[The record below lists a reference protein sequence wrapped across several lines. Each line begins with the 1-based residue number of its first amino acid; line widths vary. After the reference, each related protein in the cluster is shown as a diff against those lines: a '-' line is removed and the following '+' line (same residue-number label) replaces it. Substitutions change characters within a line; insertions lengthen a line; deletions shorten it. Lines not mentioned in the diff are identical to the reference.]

1 MSSVNLEKLQ
11 AKIAERSQQVSDR
24 NKTTIVYIPEGVTKF
39 RPYLDSEGE
48 PFRTGFRH
56 KQGKLSV
63 NCLGRDNCNIC
74 KRLKEISEGW
84 DGAWRFHAQE
94 FVLAYVWIFESSDN
108 QNQYIKLNE
117 PVLLMGNS
125 RLANEISLQLKDV
138 DTDELQLIFN
148 PSEPSLMWQL
158 RYDRDKKSLSLGYFN
173 RKATMDPLPESFPP
187 LSQTYFKDGVP
198 PTPEKER
205 EFLMEMEKAYQ
216 KACLVKGSISSSPTE
231 VINSSKL
238 NETSSPSKSEKVS
251 SDSVSNATEMQKK
264 IFQETG
270 KRFPAKSSNETPP
283 CFGFHDSDT
292 DDPDCL
298 LCKVET
304 KCETSK
310 SF

>member
-11 AKIAERSQQVSDR
+11 AKIAERSQQASDR
-24 NKTTIVYIPEGVTKF
+24 NKTTIVYIPEGTTKF
-39 RPYLDSEGE
+39 RPYLDAEGE

-56 KQGKLSV
+56 KFGKTAV
-63 NCLGRDNCNIC
+63 NCIGPNDCKIC

-94 FVLAYVWIFESSDN
+94 FVLAYVWIFECSDN
-108 QNQYIKLNE
+108 SNQYMKLNE

-138 DTDELQLIFN
+138 DVEELQLIFN
-148 PSEPSLMWQL
+148 PTEPSLMWQL

-187 LSQTYFKDGVP
+187 LSQTYFKEGQP
-198 PTPEKER
+198 PSPEKER
-205 EFLMEMEKAYQ
+205 EFLMEIERAYQ
-216 KACLVKGSISSSPTE
+216 KACVAKGSVSSPME
-231 VINSSKL
+231 
-238 NETSSPSKSEKVS
+238 ETIKSEELKEKIS
-251 SDSVSNATEMQKK
+251 ATEKTSADGQIIDIQKK
-264 IFQETG
+264 IFQDTG
-270 KRFPAKSSNETPP
+270 KRFPAKTSNDKPP
-283 CFGFHDSDT
+283 CFGFHDADT

-304 KCETSK
+304 KCEAS
-310 SF
+310 SNH